1 MQSCLPASTYVST
14 HVHVHP
20 YTHKP
25 RGGRKR
31 RREREEEER
40 GAGWEEG
47 EGDRGGEKRV
57 LSRHRNPLSSLM
69 TGFQSLKSI
78 RCAVKTVLAT
88 HMHTHAC
95 TPPPHTHT
103 TSMHTHT
110 LTYTHICPLVPLL
123 TFSHKPSKSNTVHCS
138 RQLM

>member
-1 MQSCLPASTYVST
+1 MQSCLPASTYEST

-31 RREREEEER
+31 RREREEE
-40 GAGWEEG
+40 G

-69 TGFQSLKSI
+69 IGFQSLKSI
-78 RCAVKTVLAT
+78 WCAVKTVLAT

-95 TPPPHTHT
+95 TPPPTHT

-110 LTYTHICPLVPLL
+110 LTYTHICPLVPLPS
-123 TFSHKPSKSNTVHCS
+123 FSHKPSKSNTVHCS